1 MIWKCDREP
10 ARDDGTPPS
19 APPSDRYLDAW
30 MAARGVV
37 KRRDDEELPA
47 DVAAFVGGL

>member
-10 ARDDGTPPS
+10 ARDWNVPAGP
-19 APPSDRYLDAW
+19 PPSDRYLDAW
-30 MAARGVV
+30 MARRGMA
-37 KRRDDEELPA
+37 KRSNDDLPA

>member
-1 MIWKCDREP
+1 MIWKCDRETP
-10 ARDDGTPPS
+10 RDWDAPVGP
-19 APPSDRYLDAW
+19 PPSDRYLDAW